1 MNLQDLKIIVTGA
14 ASGMGR
20 HFTLRLAEAGAQ
32 VSAWDLDEDG
42 LSALKE
48 AAADSTGTVHTFVC
62 DVANEDQVV
71 SSVAKSAEAMSG
83 LNGLINNAGII
94 RDGLLVRKDRKTGDI
109 SKMSLSSW
117 QKVIDVNLTGP
128 FLCARE
134 FAAKCIENGVDAGCI
149 VNISSVSRN
158 GNVGQTNYSAA
169 KAGLVADTT
178 LWAKELA
185 RHNIRVGAIAPGFVR
200 TPILEGMRQDAL
212 EKLMKLVP
220 LRRLAEPEELWLS
233 VKFIIECDYF
243 TGRCIDVDGGLAL

>member
-42 LSALKE
+42 LRALKE
-48 AAADSTGTVHTFVC
+48 AAAGSSGAVHAFIC
-62 DVANEDQVV
+62 DVSNEDAVV
-71 SSVAKSAEAMSG
+71 SSVAKSAEAMGG

-94 RDGLLVRKDRKTGDI
+94 KDGLLVRKDRKTGDI
-109 SKMSLSSW
+109 SKMALSSW

-134 FAAKCIENGVDAGCI
+134 FAAKCIEDGIESGCI
-149 VNISSVSRN
+149 INMSSVSRS

-233 VKFIIECDYF
+233 VKFILECDYF